1 MVRAACKSAQL
12 ARTMSLRKRIDHGNN
27 ALFEPFQVI
36 TQQRS
41 DDQLQGLIAA
51 TVAAIIFL
59 APFMWGRVFLR
70 RIWKAKASCCRKSQ
84 KFARTLIQERSW
96 FFLHCWPL

>member
-1 MVRAACKSAQL
+1 M
-12 ARTMSLRKRIDHGNN
+12 RKRIDHGNN
-27 ALFEPFQVI
+27 ALFESFQVI

-59 APFMWGRVFLR
+59 APFMWGPRLFETYLESKGQLLQEAPEVCKDVDSRALMVLSSLL
-70 RIWKAKASCCRKSQ
+70 A
-84 KFARTLIQERSW
+84 TLIALNKKDQTPTDK
-96 FFLHCWPL
+96 HD

>member
-1 MVRAACKSAQL
+1 MDEKATYQSAQL

-27 ALFEPFQVI
+27 ALFESFQVI

-51 TVAAIIFL
+51 TVAPIIFL
-59 APFMWGRVFLR
+59 APFMWGRVFLSHLLQIR
-70 RIWKAKASCCRKSQ
+70 LQLECPGFQ
-84 KFARTLIQERSW
+84 
-96 FFLHCWPL
+96 